1 MAGKL
6 GDSEQQR
13 VIDRIMCVAFRIARD
28 EGANFINRK
37 WIAKK
42 LGHHLTGSQITGAK
56 VPKNA
61 SLNLEKDGPNS
72 CSKKAKTSSSNRATS
87 EGIAIDKSSRKFC
100 NVVASMF
107 AMKQCVNIVNV
118 KT

>member
-42 LGHHLTGSQITGAK
+42 LGRSPDWVTDNWSKSPEECFTQFGEGRPQQLSQES
-56 VPKNA
+56 KNIIIK
-61 SLNLEKDGPNS
+61 SCNKRRNS
-72 CSKKAKTSSSNRATS
+72 NQQV
-87 EGIAIDKSSRKFC
+87 IQKFC
-100 NVVASMF
+100 NVVTSMF
-107 AMKQCVNIVNV
+107 AKKQCGNIVNV
-118 KT
+118 RA